1 VGSLAKV
8 YGAITF
14 LLEHPADI
22 AAYLEDQNR
31 RYDEFKSENPL
42 PADRIERFEQG
53 KRGLLARRS

>member
-14 LLEHPADI
+14 VLEHPADI

-31 RYDEFKSENPL
+31 RHEEFKSANPL
-42 PADRIERFEQG
+42 PADRIERF
-53 KRGLLARRS
+53 